1 MRRSSF
7 LTVEQLR
14 VGAVVLAALSV
25 LAFGVYRLGVSA
37 HLFND
42 RYTLI
47 AFVPNANGLRQ
58 GGTVTV
64 AGQLVGTVKQVDF
77 LPVDADTTRNL
88 RLVLEVDESVRQQI
102 RGDSKARLRTQGLL
116 GDKVFDISPGTP
128 RYAALRDKDTIA
140 IAPSLDYDQI
150 VQQAS
155 GAVGDVV
162 GLTRD
167 LRVVS
172 SGIARG
178 EGTVG
183 QLVTNRALYDQLTA
197 TLDQSNRLIARM
209 QSRNGTVGRLLD
221 DPQLYNN
228 LVRVTGSLDSLTS
241 QVASSN
247 GTVGRLLR
255 DDSLYVRLVGVA
267 AGADSLTRL
276 LTRGNG
282 LAARLLTDQES
293 YDRLNRTLGELNEI
307 LVDVRRNPGRYTKG
321 IIKVF

>member
-14 VGAVVLAALSV
+14 VGAVILVAVAILL
-25 LAFGVYRLGVSA
+25 FGGYRLGQAA
-37 HLFND
+37 HLFSN
-42 RYTLI
+42 RYELV
-47 AFVPNANGLRQ
+47 AFVPNVNGLRQ

-64 AGQLVGTVKQVDF
+64 AGQLVGTVKEVQF

-88 RLVLEVDESVRQQI
+88 RLVLDIDESVRPQI
-102 RGDSKARLRTQGLL
+102 RGDSRARLRTQGLL

-128 RYAALRDKDTIA
+128 RFASLRGGDTIS

-162 GLTRD
+162 GLTKD
-167 LRVVS
+167 LRIVS
-172 SGIARG
+172 GGIARG

-183 QLVTNRALYDQLTA
+183 QLVTNRALYDQLTG
-197 TLDQSNRLIARM
+197 TLEQANRLIARM
-209 QSRNGTVGRLLD
+209 QNPKGTVGRLLD
-221 DPQLYNN
+221 DPQLYGN
-228 LVRVTGSLDSLTS
+228 LVRVTAALDSLTT
-241 QVASSN
+241 QVAGAN

-255 DDSLYVRLVGVA
+255 DDSLYVRLLNVA
-267 AGADSLTRL
+267 AGADSLTRM

-293 YDRLNRTLGELNEI
+293 YDRLNKTLGELNEI

-321 IIKVF
+321 LIKVF

>member
-7 LTVEQLR
+7 LTIEQLR
-14 VGAVVLAALSV
+14 VGAVMLVALAIL
-25 LAFGVYRLGVSA
+25 LFGGYRLGQAA
-37 HLFND
+37 HLFSN
-42 RYTLI
+42 RYQLV

-64 AGQLVGTVKQVDF
+64 AGQLVGTVTRVDF
-77 LPVDADTTRNL
+77 LPIDNDTTRNL
-88 RLVLEVDESVRQQI
+88 RLLLDIDQEVREQI
-102 RGDSKARLRTQGLL
+102 RADSKARLRTQGLL
-116 GDKVFDISPGTP
+116 GDKVFDITPGTP
-128 RYAALRDKDTIA
+128 RYAALRPNDTIP

-162 GLTRD
+162 GLTKD

-172 SGIARG
+172 SGITRG

-183 QLVTNRALYDQLTA
+183 QLVTNRALYDQLTG
-197 TLDQSNRLIARM
+197 TLERTNQLISRM
-209 QSRNGTVGRLLD
+209 QSRTGTVGRLLD
-221 DPQLYNN
+221 DPQLYTN
-228 LVRVTGSLDSLTS
+228 LVRVTGALDSLTT
-241 QVASSN
+241 QVAGSQ
-247 GTVGRLLR
+247 GTVGRLLK

-293 YDRLNRTLGELNEI
+293 YDRLNKTLGELNEI

>member
-14 VGAVVLAALSV
+14 VGAVVLV
-25 LAFGVYRLGVSA
+25 TLAILLYGGYRLGQQA
-37 HLFND
+37 HLFSR
-42 RYTLI
+42 RYQLV
-47 AFVPNANGLRQ
+47 AFVPNASGLRQ
-58 GGTVTV
+58 GGSVTV
-64 AGQLVGTVKQVDF
+64 AGQLVGTVREVAF
-77 LPVDADTTRNL
+77 LPVDSDTTRNL
-88 RLVLEVDESVRQQI
+88 RLVLDVEETVAEQI
-102 RGDSKARLRTQGLL
+102 RADSKARLRTQGLL
-116 GDKVFDISPGTP
+116 GDKVFDISPGTL
-128 RYAALRDKDTIA
+128 RYSRLKAGDTIP

-162 GLTRD
+162 GLTKD
-167 LRVVS
+167 LRQVS
-172 SGIARG
+172 GGIARG

-183 QLVTNRALYDQLTA
+183 QLVTNRALYDQLTG
-197 TLDQSNRLIARM
+197 TLDQTNRLIARM
-209 QSRNGTVGRLLD
+209 QSPNGTVGRLLD
-221 DPQLYNN
+221 DPQLYRN
-228 LVRVTGSLDSLTS
+228 LVRVTASVDSLTTAVSRS
-241 QVASSN
+241 Q
-247 GTVGRLLR
+247 GTVGKLLT

-267 AGADSLTRL
+267 SGADSLTKL

-293 YDRLNRTLGELNEI
+293 YDRLNKTLGELNEI

>member
-14 VGAVVLAALSV
+14 VGAVVLAALAILS
-25 LAFGVYRLGVSA
+25 FGVYRLGQAA

-42 RYTLI
+42 RYKLI

-64 AGQLVGTVKQVDF
+64 AGQLVGTVEKVDF
-77 LPVDADTTRNL
+77 LPVDADTSRNL
-88 RLVLEVDESVRQQI
+88 RLTLNIDAGVREQI
-102 RGDSKARLRTQGLL
+102 RGDSRARLRTQGLL

-128 RYAALRDKDTIA
+128 RYAPLRGGDTVA

-162 GLTRD
+162 GLTKD
-167 LRVVS
+167 LRTVS
-172 SGIARG
+172 TGITRG

-197 TLDQSNRLIARM
+197 TLEQSNRLIARM

-221 DPQLYNN
+221 DPALYNN

-241 QVASSN
+241 RVATSE
-247 GTVGRLLR
+247 GTVGKLLS
-255 DDSLYVRLVGVA
+255 DTVLYTRLVGVA

-293 YDRLNRTLGELNEI
+293 YDRLNKTLGELNEI
-307 LVDVRRNPGRYTKG
+307 LADVRRNPGRYTKG
-321 IIKVF
+321 IVKVF

>member
-14 VGAVVLAALSV
+14 VGAVILVALAIL
-25 LAFGVYRLGVSA
+25 LFGGYRLGQAA
-37 HLFND
+37 HLFSS
-42 RYTLI
+42 RYELI
-47 AFVPNANGLRQ
+47 AFVPNVNGLRQ

-64 AGQLVGTVKQVDF
+64 AGQLVGTVKEVQF

-88 RLVLEVDESVRQQI
+88 RLVLEVDEGVRQQI

-116 GDKVFDISPGTP
+116 GDKVFDIAPGTP
-128 RYAALRDKDTIA
+128 RYAALRAGDTIP

-162 GLTRD
+162 GLTKD

-209 QSRNGTVGRLLD
+209 QNRNGTVGRLLD

-228 LVRVTGSLDSLTS
+228 LVRVTGALDSLTT

-267 AGADSLTRL
+267 AGADSLTRM

-293 YDRLNRTLGELNEI
+293 YDRLNKTLGELNEI

-321 IIKVF
+321 LIKVF

>member
-7 LTVEQLR
+7 LTIEQLR
-14 VGAVVLAALSV
+14 VGAVVLVAVAIL
-25 LAFGVYRLGVSA
+25 LFGGYRLGQAA
-37 HLFND
+37 HLFSR
-42 RYTLI
+42 RYELI

-64 AGQLVGTVKQVDF
+64 AGQLVGTVRRVDF
-77 LPVDADTTRNL
+77 LPVDNDTTRNL
-88 RLVLEVDESVRQQI
+88 RLMLDIDESVREQI

-128 RYAALRDKDTIA
+128 RYAALRPNDTIP

-162 GLTRD
+162 GLTKD

-172 SGIARG
+172 SGITRG

-183 QLVTNRALYDQLTA
+183 QLMTNRALYDQLTG
-197 TLDQSNRLIARM
+197 TLERTNQLIARM
-209 QSRNGTVGRLLD
+209 QSRTGTVGRLLD

-241 QVASSN
+241 QVASSQ
-247 GTVGRLLR
+247 GTVGRLLK

-267 AGADSLTRL
+267 AGADSLTKL

-282 LAARLLTDQES
+282 LAAKLLTDQES
-293 YDRLNRTLGELNEI
+293 YDRLNKTLGELNEI
-307 LVDVRRNPGRYTKG
+307 LADVRRNPGRYTKG

>member
-14 VGAVVLAALSV
+14 VGAVVLV
-25 LAFGVYRLGVSA
+25 TLAILLYGGYRLGQQA
-37 HLFND
+37 HLFSR
-42 RYTLI
+42 RYQLV
-47 AFVPNANGLRQ
+47 AFVSNASGLRP
-58 GGTVTV
+58 GGSVTV
-64 AGQLVGTVKQVDF
+64 AGQLVGTVKEVAF
-77 LPVDADTTRNL
+77 LPPDADTSRNL
-88 RLVLEVDESVRQQI
+88 RLVLDVEEDVAAQI

-116 GDKVFDISPGTP
+116 GDKVFDISPGTL
-128 RYAALRDKDTIA
+128 RYQPLRAGDTVP

-162 GLTRD
+162 GLTSD
-167 LRVVS
+167 LRGVT
-172 SGIARG
+172 SGIAKG

-183 QLVTNRALYDQLTA
+183 QLVTNRALYDQLTQ
-197 TLDQSNRLIARM
+197 TLEQTNRLMVRL
-209 QSRNGTVGRLLD
+209 QSPNGTVGRLLD
-221 DPQLYNN
+221 DPQLYRN
-228 LVRVTGSLDSLTS
+228 LVRVTASVDSLTTAVSRS
-241 QVASSN
+241 Q
-247 GTVGRLLR
+247 GTVGKLLT

-267 AGADSLTRL
+267 SGADSLTKL
-276 LTRGNG
+276 LTQGNG

-293 YDRLNRTLGELNEI
+293 YDRLNKTLTELNEI

>member
-14 VGAVVLAALSV
+14 VGAVILVAVAILL
-25 LAFGVYRLGVSA
+25 FGGYRLGQAA
-37 HLFND
+37 HLFSD
-42 RYTLI
+42 RYTLV
-47 AFVPNANGLRQ
+47 AFVPNVNGLRQ

-64 AGQLVGTVKQVDF
+64 AGQLVGTVKEVQF

-88 RLVLEVDESVRQQI
+88 RLLLEVDESVRQQI

-116 GDKVFDISPGTP
+116 GDKVFDIAPGTP
-128 RYAALRDKDTIA
+128 RYAALRPNDTIP

-162 GLTRD
+162 GLTKD

-197 TLDQSNRLIARM
+197 TLEQSNRLIARM

-241 QVASSN
+241 QVAGAN

-255 DDSLYVRLVGVA
+255 DDSLYVRLVNVA
-267 AGADSLTRL
+267 AGADSLTRM

-282 LAARLLTDQES
+282 LAARLLNDQES

-307 LVDVRRNPGRYTKG
+307 LADVRRNPQRYTKG
-321 IIKVF
+321 LIKVF

>member
-7 LTVEQLR
+7 LTIEQLR
-14 VGAVVLAALSV
+14 VGAVVLVALAILV
-25 LAFGVYRLGVSA
+25 FGVYRLGQAA

-64 AGQLVGTVKQVDF
+64 AGQLVGTVKEVQF

-88 RLVLEVDESVRQQI
+88 RLVLDVDAGVREQI
-102 RGDSKARLRTQGLL
+102 RGDSRARLRTQGLL

-128 RYAALRDKDTIA
+128 RYAALRDRDTIP

-197 TLDQSNRLIARM
+197 TLDQSNRLIARL

-228 LVRVTGSLDSLTS
+228 LVRVTGSLDSLTA